1 MDFGIDVEATE
12 NPNDFMNGMM
22 IVVRSLQ
29 QVNRGII
36 EGIDLIPAIGQYSE
50 GMRDGVTK
58 TVEAQ
63 NEALLELERAI
74 MEKQRG
80 TA

>member
-29 QVNRGII
+29 QVSALCNC
-36 EGIDLIPAIGQYSE
+36 QY
-50 GMRDGVTK
+50 
-58 TVEAQ
+58 A
-63 NEALLELERAI
+63 LEL
-74 MEKQRG
+74 
-80 TA
+80 TAAELVR